1 MGKAMPYL
9 DYAATTPVL
18 EEVFEA
24 MLPYLNGDFGNPSS
38 VYASGRRAKKGLEDA
53 REQVAKAVGAQP
65 REVIFT
71 AGGTEADN
79 LALRGVAGSAS
90 ASKHVVTSAIE
101 HHAVLHTCEWLEKE
115 GFEVTTL
122 PVDGRSMI
130 EADSLGRVIRPDT
143 ALVSIMWVNNE
154 VGTIQ
159 DVLRAAEVTKERS
172 SAVFHTDTVQALGK
186 VDLDLSAAAID
197 LASFSAHKV
206 GGPKGVG
213 CLVARGSVRL
223 DPQLLGGGQ
232 ERGLRSGTPNVA
244 GIVGFGKAAEI
255 AASKVDET
263 AERLEKLRDRLQ
275 EGILASIDG
284 VSVNGEG
291 APRVS
296 GILNVIIDG
305 VEGEALLLMLDEKGI
320 EASSGSACTSG
331 SLDPSH
337 VLTAMGVPTEKAL
350 GSLRLSFG
358 SDSTDAD
365 VDEVL
370 RVLPPVIER
379 LRSVRGSR

>member
-1 MGKAMPYL
+1 
-9 DYAATTPVL
+9 
-18 EEVFEA
+18 
-24 MLPYLNGDFGNPSS
+24 MLPYLKGDFGNPSS

-53 REQVAKAVGAQP
+53 REQVAQAVGAQP

-79 LALRGVAGSAS
+79 LALRGVAGSAG

-122 PVDGRSMI
+122 PVDGQGMI
-130 EADSLGRVIRPDT
+130 EADSLERAIRPDT

-159 DVLRAAEVTKERS
+159 DVLRAAEITKERS
-172 SAVFHTDTVQALGK
+172 GAVFHTDAVQALGK
-186 VDLDLSAAAID
+186 VHLDLSATVID

-213 CLVARGSVRL
+213 CLVSRGSVRL

-255 AASKVDET
+255 AASKVDES

-291 APRVS
+291 APRVP